1 MSRRYSGLQATF
13 MSFGNMDL
21 YRDVV
26 ENWRGVAFLYLFL
39 LIAFT
44 WAVMAVGLH
53 LQIGTFVTASV
64 YKTIDQFPT
73 IKINKSEINIDK
85 ESPYF
90 VKNPDNPDQVIV
102 AFDTTSDDPEIAKDQ
117 NIPVIVTK
125 KKIITHERR
134 GDKVVVEE
142 KPITEGSSS
151 LDGLI
156 IEPETI
162 TFVVN
167 LFKNWLGLL
176 LFFLMVPLGFIFCA
190 IQVLIYAVIG
200 KLFANIKNVNLTFGE
215 LMRLS
220 VIAITPALVLDT
232 IIKFTH
238 AQMPWWPLAALV
250 VSMIYL
256 FLGVSAQTNKA
267 GPDVVIGNA
276 PTMPPDPP
284 SA

>member
-13 MSFGNMDL
+13 MSFFSMDL

-39 LIAFT
+39 LTIFT
-44 WAVMAVGLH
+44 WAVMAAGLH
-53 LQIGTFVTASV
+53 LKLGTAINASV

-73 IKINKSEINIDK
+73 IKINKGEINIDK
-85 ESPYF
+85 ESPYYI
-90 VKNPDNPDQVIV
+90 KNPNNPDQIIV
-102 AFDTTSDDPEIAKDQ
+102 AFDTSSDDPAVAKEQ

-125 KKIITHERR
+125 KKIVIHERR
-134 GDKVVVEE
+134 GDKVFVEE
-142 KPITEGSSS
+142 KPIMDGSGS

-162 TFVVN
+162 TIVVN
-167 LFKNWLGLL
+167 LIKNWLGLI
-176 LFFLMVPLGFIFCA
+176 LFLFMVPLGFIFLA

-220 VIAITPALVLDT
+220 VMAVTPVLILDT
-232 IIKFTH
+232 LLKATG
-238 AQMPWWPLAALV
+238 AQLPWWPPAALIV
-250 VSMIYL
+250 AMVYL
-256 FLGVSAQTNKA
+256 FLGVSAQTTRTA
-267 GPDVVIGNA
+267 AASAPPGPA
-276 PTMPPDPP
+276 PQ
-284 SA
+284 